1 MSCALYDISGSEC
14 GIIVLCFLPNHGK
27 MSKEDFHFIPEVDA
41 GYETEETEI
50 LHHTMWNF
58 LISPNDSLIST
69 KATHF

>member
-1 MSCALYDISGSEC
+1 
-14 GIIVLCFLPNHGK
+14 